1 MEAVAKEVNLDIKN
15 YFLKEP
21 KPFTS
26 KREVNWSK
34 VQTWAIL
41 TLATLILGLL
51 LIPSSEPD
59 QDTFYELAE
68 KGSLEQIRQAEND
81 PTQETIRQ
89 LQESQV
95 NVRQVHGSLDYLYR
109 PTSSSGSAGGSG
121 GGNSTD
127 RSSSMI
133 LSRGGTDARTQLSA
147 GTRVSIRLSNKVT
160 IANQGMPVVGIV
172 VSDVSAESGLAIPS
186 GSKVLGD
193 ASFDS
198 DAERA
203 TISWRSIILPD
214 GRERPFSAVGVGRD
228 GQVGVNGRV
237 HSDGV
242 KNAVGQ
248 TLTRFVGA
256 YAAGSM
262 NTGAFGANQG
272 GHENGMR
279 NAVAQTATDRA
290 NAMGEELQKER
301 KWIELDQ
308 GIETYA
314 VLNQPFT
321 FRDAGATYGR

>member
-1 MEAVAKEVNLDIKN
+1 MEAVAEEVNLDLKK

-26 KREVNWSK
+26 KREVHWVR
-34 VQTWAIL
+34 VQTWAIVSVGF
-41 TLATLILGLL
+41 LILGLL
-51 LIPSSEPD
+51 LMPTSEPT
-59 QDTFYELAE
+59 QDSFHEKAE
-68 KGSLEQIRQAEND
+68 RGTLGQSRLAEND

-89 LQESQV
+89 LQESQA
-95 NVRQVHGSLDYLYR
+95 NVRQVHGSLDYLYK
-109 PTSSSGSAGGSG
+109 PSGPSGSG
-121 GGNSTD
+121 GGRSEQD

-133 LSRGGTDARTQLSA
+133 LNREGVDVRTQLSA

-172 VSDVSAESGLAIPS
+172 SHDVASESGTAIPS

-193 ASFDS
+193 ATFDS

-203 TISWRSIILPD
+203 TINWRSIILPD

-228 GQVGVNGRV
+228 GQVGVDGRV
-237 HSDGV
+237 RSDGV

-248 TLTRFVGA
+248 TLTKFVGA

-262 NTGAFGANQG
+262 NTGMLGANQG
-272 GHENGMR
+272 GHENGLR

-290 NAMGEELQKER
+290 NAMGEALQKER
-301 KWIELDQ
+301 KWIELDS
-308 GIETYA
+308 GTETFA

>member
-1 MEAVAKEVNLDIKN
+1 MEAVAKEVNLDFKN

-34 VQTWAIL
+34 VQVWAISFVGG
-41 TLATLILGLL
+41 LILVLL
-51 LIPSSEPD
+51 VMPSSQPD
-59 QDTFYELAE
+59 QETFHEKAE
-68 KGSLEQIRQAEND
+68 QGSLTQIKQAEND

-95 NVRQVHGSLDYLYR
+95 NVKQVHGSLDYLYR
-109 PTSSSGSAGGSG
+109 PSSGGTG
-121 GGNSTD
+121 GGNSAPD
-127 RSSSMI
+127 RNSNMI
-133 LSRGGTDARTQLSA
+133 LSRGGSDSRDQLSA
-147 GTRVSIRLSNKVT
+147 GTRIAIQLTNKVT
-160 IANQGMPVVGIV
+160 IANQGMPIVGLV
-172 VSDVSAESGLAIPS
+172 MDDVASESGTAIPS

-198 DAERA
+198 DSERA
-203 TISWRSIILPD
+203 TVVWRSIITPD
-214 GRERPFSAVGVGRD
+214 GRERSFSAIGVGRD
-228 GQVGVNGRV
+228 GQVGISGNV

-242 KNAVGQ
+242 KNVVGQ

-262 NTGAFGANQG
+262 STGMLGANQG
-272 GHENGMR
+272 GNANGLR

-290 NAMGEELQKER
+290 NAMGEDLQKER
-301 KWIELDQ
+301 KWIELDS
-308 GIETYA
+308 GTDTIA